1 MRRRD
6 FIALLGTAATW
17 PILARAQQLAMPV
30 IGYISSGSR
39 ESDTFRVN
47 AFRKGLKESG
57 FIEGQNVKIEFRW
70 AENHFERLSSL
81 ATELADHSVA
91 VMVTGGGTQTAVA
104 AKAASK
110 TIPVVFVI
118 GADPVKFGLVASL
131 NRPGGNVTGISSLT
145 NILLAK
151 QLEVLLEAVPAAALV
166 GFLINPAN
174 PNAQPDS
181 TELRAAAEAAG
192 RKLLIVEAR
201 VEGDLDMAFS
211 TLVRHRVDAVLVH
224 SDPLSLSRREQLVGL
239 AARNALPV
247 IYWSR
252 QFVAA
257 GGLMSYGGSLADAHQ
272 QAGIYTGRILRGE
285 KPADLPIQQAT
296 KVELIINLKTAN
308 ALGLSIPAT
317 LLARAD
323 EVIE

>member
-6 FIALLGTAATW
+6 FITLLGTAAAW
-17 PILARAQQLAMPV
+17 PILARAQQPAMPV
-30 IGYISSGSR
+30 IGYLSSGSQ
-39 ESDTFRVN
+39 ESDAFRVN

-81 ATELADHSVA
+81 ATELANPSVA

-110 TIPVVFVI
+110 TTPIVFVI
-118 GADPVKFGLVASL
+118 GADPFKFGLVASL
-131 NRPGGNVTGISSLT
+131 NRPGGNVTGVSSLT

-174 PNAQPDS
+174 PNAQPDI
-181 TELRAAAEAAG
+181 TELRAAAEAVG

-211 TLVRHRVDAVLVH
+211 TLVRHRADAVLVH
-224 SDPLSLSRREQLVGL
+224 SDPLSLSRCEQLVGL
-239 AARNALPV
+239 AARGGLPA

-272 QAGIYTGRILRGE
+272 QAGIYTGRILKGE

-308 ALGLSIPAT
+308 ALGLGIPAT

>member
-30 IGYISSGSR
+30 IGYISSGSQ

-91 VMVTGGGTQTAVA
+91 VLVTGGGTQTAVA
-104 AKAASK
+104 AKAASR
-110 TIPVVFVI
+110 TIPVVFAI

-131 NRPGGNVTGISSLT
+131 NRPGGNVTGVSSLT

-151 QLEVLLEAVPAAALV
+151 QLEELLEAVPAAALV

-174 PNAQPDS
+174 PNAQPD
-181 TELRAAAEAAG
+181 TT
-192 RKLLIVEAR
+192 EAR
-201 VEGDLDMAFS
+201 VDGDLEMAFS

-239 AARNALPV
+239 AARNALPA

>member
-1 MRRRD
+1 
-6 FIALLGTAATW
+6 
-17 PILARAQQLAMPV
+17 
-30 IGYISSGSR
+30 
-39 ESDTFRVN
+39 
-47 AFRKGLKESG
+47 
-57 FIEGQNVKIEFRW
+57 
-70 AENHFERLSSL
+70 
-81 ATELADHSVA
+81 
-91 VMVTGGGTQTAVA
+91 
-104 AKAASK
+104 
-110 TIPVVFVI
+110 VFVI

-131 NRPGGNVTGISSLT
+131 NRPGGNVTGVSSLT

-151 QLEVLLEAVPAAALV
+151 QLEVLLEVVPAAALV

-174 PNAQPDS
+174 PNAQPDI
-181 TELRAAAEAAG
+181 TELRAATEAVG

-201 VEGDLDMAFS
+201 VEGDLDIAFA

-239 AARNALPV
+239 AARNALPA

-272 QAGIYTGRILRGE
+272 QAGIYTGRVLKGE

-308 ALGLSIPAT
+308 ALGLGIPAT

-323 EVIE
+323 DVIE

>member
-1 MRRRD
+1 MRRCD
-6 FIALLGTAATW
+6 FITLLGTAAAW
-17 PILARAQQLAMPV
+17 PMLARAQQLAMPV
-30 IGYISSGSR
+30 IGYLSSGSR
-39 ESDTFRVN
+39 ESDAFRVN

-104 AKAASK
+104 AKAANK
-110 TIPVVFVI
+110 TTPIVFVI

-131 NRPGGNVTGISSLT
+131 NRPGGNVTGVSSLT

-174 PNAQPDS
+174 PNAQPD
-181 TELRAAAEAAG
+181 TIELRAAAEAVG

-211 TLVRHRVDAVLVH
+211 TLVRHRADAVLVH
-224 SDPLSLSRREQLVGL
+224 ADPLSLSRREQLVGL
-239 AARNALPV
+239 AARNALPA

-272 QAGIYTGRILRGE
+272 QAGIYTGRILKGE

-308 ALGLSIPAT
+308 ALGLGIPAT

>member
-118 GADPVKFGLVASL
+118 GADPVK
-131 NRPGGNVTGISSLT
+131 
-145 NILLAK
+145 
-151 QLEVLLEAVPAAALV
+151 
-166 GFLINPAN
+166 
-174 PNAQPDS
+174 
-181 TELRAAAEAAG
+181 
-192 RKLLIVEAR
+192 
-201 VEGDLDMAFS
+201 
-211 TLVRHRVDAVLVH
+211 
-224 SDPLSLSRREQLVGL
+224 
-239 AARNALPV
+239 
-247 IYWSR
+247 
-252 QFVAA
+252 
-257 GGLMSYGGSLADAHQ
+257 
-272 QAGIYTGRILRGE
+272 
-285 KPADLPIQQAT
+285 
-296 KVELIINLKTAN
+296 
-308 ALGLSIPAT
+308 
-317 LLARAD
+317 
-323 EVIE
+323 

>member
-1 MRRRD
+1 
-6 FIALLGTAATW
+6 
-17 PILARAQQLAMPV
+17 
-30 IGYISSGSR
+30 
-39 ESDTFRVN
+39 
-47 AFRKGLKESG
+47 
-57 FIEGQNVKIEFRW
+57 
-70 AENHFERLSSL
+70 
-81 ATELADHSVA
+81 HSVA

>member
-1 MRRRD
+1 
-6 FIALLGTAATW
+6 
-17 PILARAQQLAMPV
+17 
-30 IGYISSGSR
+30 
-39 ESDTFRVN
+39 VN

-81 ATELADHSVA
+81 ASELFNHSVA
-91 VMVTGGGTQTAVA
+91 ILVTGGGTQTAVA
-104 AKAASK
+104 AKAATK
-110 TIPVVFVI
+110 TTPIVFVI

-174 PNAQPDS
+174 PNAQPDT
-181 TELRAAAEAAG
+181 TELRAAVEAAG
-192 RKLLIVEAR
+192 RKLLVVEAR

-211 TLVRHRVDAVLVH
+211 TLVRHRADAVVVH

-239 AARNALPV
+239 AARNALPA

-272 QAGIYTGRILRGE
+272 QAGIYTGRILKGE

-308 ALGLSIPAT
+308 ALGLGIPAT